1 MKHDTDWLSVA
12 LPRFHRDRHGAG
24 RPRLKWASSS
34 EGCMKELQDRGTPF
48 IRRWVACD
56 RRLID
61 PHGAAA
67 VSPLEP
73 SNLAAALTTP
83 I

>member
-1 MKHDTDWLSVA
+1 
-12 LPRFHRDRHGAG
+12 
-24 RPRLKWASSS
+24 
-34 EGCMKELQDRGTPF
+34 MKELQDRGTPF

-73 SNLAAALTTP
+73 SNLAAADNADRQTVFPTWAACATTADGDLP
-83 I
+83 SSRG

>member
-1 MKHDTDWLSVA
+1 
-12 LPRFHRDRHGAG
+12 
-24 RPRLKWASSS
+24 
-34 EGCMKELQDRGTPF
+34 MKELQDRGTPF

-61 PHGAAA
+61 PHGADT

-73 SNLAAALTTP
+73 SNLAAAPDNADRQTVFPTWAACHDGGWRPPEFTLVN
-83 I
+83 